1 MFCISLVGLYKQL
14 LCLCFCQNLIV
25 ILTILL
31 AFLIPDTP
39 KDVREH
45 AGMEQIIINETIF
58 QMEIN
63 RRNGIDEL
71 SEADRV
77 KIRRQARNVAL
88 RRDIDSVIQAQPST
102 EYPLVTQQ
110 TFQPA
115 HVDTDTIDSVV
126 TN

>member
-1 MFCISLVGLYKQL
+1 MFVFL
-14 LCLCFCQNLIV
+14 QNLIV

-88 RRDIDSVIQAQPST
+88 RRDVDSVIQAQPST

-110 TFQPA
+110 TFQPPHA
-115 HVDTDTIDSVV
+115 DTDAVDSVV